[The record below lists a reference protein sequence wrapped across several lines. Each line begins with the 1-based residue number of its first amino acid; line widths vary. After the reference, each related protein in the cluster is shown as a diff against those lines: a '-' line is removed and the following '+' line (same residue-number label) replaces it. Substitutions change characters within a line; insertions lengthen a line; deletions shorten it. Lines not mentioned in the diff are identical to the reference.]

1 MKQLA
6 TTVISRGSNPARV
19 ARVALGAIAAGSL
32 GLAATMAAATGVSP
46 TIKSVSVP
54 NFAGALAN
62 QSSHSLY
69 ILTSEKGAK
78 FKCMGSCLTSWPP
91 LEVPTS
97 TKSIHLGPGVK
108 GKIGFVA
115 RGASKKQVTFNSY
128 PLYTFAGDSDP
139 RQSNGQ
145 GIREFGGTWTLVR
158 ASATTAG
165 STSFTSTTSGGGGGG
180 Y

>member
-32 GLAATMAAATGVSP
+32 GLAA
-46 TIKSVSVP
+46 IKSVSVP

-78 FKCMGSCLTSWPP
+78 LKCMGSCLTSWPP